1 MPYLKLPAP
10 ALAELAAKRGYRKD
24 IGGTAVWHYPA
35 ENPKGTLLF
44 IHGFRGDHHG
54 LSASAGA
61 LVDYDVLIPDL
72 PGYGKTL
79 ELELHDLDS
88 YGIWLREL
96 VTELGP
102 DLVILGHSF
111 GSLVVSKA
119 VSQGLEAKAIVLQ
132 NPITTRSN
140 QQKDLAN
147 RLARGF
153 YAMAIS
159 LGRAG
164 SAFLRSWVVVRVM
177 SVAMATSKSPKLR
190 GWIHAQHHRH
200 FSTYRSDRV
209 AHEGFAAASSSSVL
223 DFASSFKL
231 PTLLIAGEKDLI
243 APLANQIKLQGMIPG
258 SKLEV
263 MKGVGHLTHYE
274 AAAEVAIAIDKFLGE
289 L

>member
-200 FSTYRSDRV
+200 FSTYRSDL
-209 AHEGFAAASSSSVL
+209 S
-223 DFASSFKL
+223 
-231 PTLLIAGEKDLI
+231 LIHI
-243 APLANQIKLQGMIPG
+243 
-258 SKLEV
+258 
-263 MKGVGHLTHYE
+263 
-274 AAAEVAIAIDKFLGE
+274 
-289 L
+289 

>member
-1 MPYLKLPAP
+1 MPYLKVPAP
-10 ALAELAAKRGYRKD
+10 ALADLAAKRGYRKD
-24 IGGTAVWHYPA
+24 IGSTAVWHYPA
-35 ENPKGTLLF
+35 QDSKGKLLF

-61 LVDYDVLIPDL
+61 LIDYDVLIPDL
-72 PGYGKTL
+72 PGYGKTP
-79 ELELHDLDS
+79 ELQSHDLDS
-88 YGIWLREL
+88 YGNWLRGL
-96 VTELGP
+96 VSEIGP
-102 DLVILGHSF
+102 EVVVLGHSF
-111 GSLVVSKA
+111 GSLVVAKA
-119 VSQGLEAKAIVLQ
+119 VSQGLVAKSIVLQ

-153 YAMAIS
+153 YALAIA
-159 LGRAG
+159 LGRLG
-164 SAFLRSWVVVRVM
+164 SAFLRSWLVVRVM

-190 GWIHAQHHRH
+190 GWIHSQHHKH

-223 DFASSFKL
+223 DFASSFTL

-258 SKLEV
+258 AKLEI
-263 MKGVGHLTHYE
+263 MAGVGHLTHYE
-274 AAAEVAIAIDKFLGE
+274 SAVEVASAIDKFLGE

>member
-24 IGGTAVWHYPA
+24 IGSTAVWHYPA
-35 ENPKGTLLF
+35 QDPRGTLLF

-61 LVDYDVLIPDL
+61 LIDYDVLIPDL
-72 PGYGKTL
+72 PGYGKTP
-79 ELELHDLDS
+79 ELESHDLDS
-88 YGIWLREL
+88 YGNWLRGL
-96 VTELGP
+96 VSELGP
-102 DLVILGHSF
+102 EVVVLGHSF
-111 GSLVVSKA
+111 GSLVVAKA
-119 VSQGLEAKAIVLQ
+119 VSQGLVAKAIVLQ
-132 NPITTRSN
+132 NPITTRSS

-153 YAMAIS
+153 YASAIA
-159 LGRAG
+159 LGRLG
-164 SAFLRSWVVVRVM
+164 SAFLRSWLVVRVM
-177 SVAMATSKSPKLR
+177 SVAMATSKSSKLR
-190 GWIHAQHHRH
+190 AWIHGQHHRH

-258 SKLEV
+258 AKLEI
-263 MKGVGHLTHYE
+263 MEGVGHLTHYE
-274 AAAEVAIAIDKFLGE
+274 SSAEVASAIDKFLGE